1 MQIVDANIILRYLLK
16 DIEELHTK
24 AVQIV
29 ENKEIH
35 IPFEVIA
42 EVVYVFEKIYEI
54 PRLEIKDALSTLLN
68 YPNITTS
75 NVDILFEALQ
85 IYEKQKIDFVDSLL
99 VSYNHIQKDTIYS
112 FDKKLNKLLGQQL

>member
-1 MQIVDANIILRYLLK
+1 MQIVDADIILRYLLK

-24 AVQIV
+24 AVQIID
-29 ENKEIH
+29 NKQIH

-42 EVVYVFEKIYEI
+42 EVFYVFEKIYEV
-54 PRLEIKDALSTLLN
+54 PRSEIKEALSTLLN
-68 YPNITTS
+68 YPNISTL
-75 NVDILFEALQ
+75 NINILNEALK

-112 FDKKLNKLLGQQL
+112 FDKKLNKLLLGQ

>member
-42 EVVYVFEKIYEI
+42 EVVYVFEKIYEV

>member
-24 AVQIV
+24 AVQII
-29 ENKEIH
+29 ENNQIH

-42 EVVYVFEKIYEI
+42 EVVYVFEKIYEV
-54 PRLEIKDALSTLLN
+54 PRSEIKDVISTLLN
-68 YPNITTS
+68 YPNISTL
-75 NVDILFEALQ
+75 NVNILYEALK

-99 VSYNHIQKDTIYS
+99 ISYNHIQKDTIYS
-112 FDKKLNKLLGQQL
+112 FDKKLNKLLWQQL

>member
-24 AVQIV
+24 AVQII

-42 EVVYVFEKIYEI
+42 EVVYVFEKLYNIPREEIANSLLILLDYQNISTLNIDVIKKAIDIYE
-54 PRLEIKDALSTLLN
+54 REN
-68 YPNITTS
+68 
-75 NVDILFEALQ
+75 
-85 IYEKQKIDFVDSLL
+85 IDFVDSIL
-99 VSYNHIQKDTIYS
+99 VSYNHIDEYIVYS
-112 FDKKLNKLLGQQL
+112 FDKRLNKLLKNK